1 LSKNQNNLSD
11 EKYFNAEEANE
22 MIGRINQLTAETPA
36 QWGKMTVDQMLAHCC
51 VAYEMAYT
59 DKHPKP
65 NAFVGFMLKMMVKQT
80 VVGPKPYKKNSRTAP
95 VFIIAERKNFEAEKA
110 RLIDF
115 LQKTQQLGAEHFEG
129 KASHSF
135 GNLTSKEWNVLF
147 SKHLDHHL
155 TQFGV

>member
-1 LSKNQNNLSD
+1 MKNMFESED
-11 EKYFNAEEANE
+11 AKE
-22 MIGRINQLTAETPA
+22 MIFRINQLTADTPA

-59 DKHPKP
+59 DKHPRP
-65 NAFVGFMLKMMVKQT
+65 NAFTRFMLKMFVKET

-95 VFIIAERKNFEAEKA
+95 VFIIEERKDFEAEKA
-110 RLIDF
+110 RLIAF
-115 LQKTQQLGAEHFEG
+115 IEKTQKLGAEHFEG
-129 KASHSF
+129 RESHSF
-135 GNLTSKEWNVLF
+135 GKMTSQEWNVSF